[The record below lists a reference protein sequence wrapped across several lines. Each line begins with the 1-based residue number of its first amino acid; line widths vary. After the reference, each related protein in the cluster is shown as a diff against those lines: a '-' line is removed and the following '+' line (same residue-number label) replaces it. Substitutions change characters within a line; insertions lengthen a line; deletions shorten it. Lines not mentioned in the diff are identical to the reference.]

1 MAVASAEPRSARM
14 GLVLA
19 ASAAGTVFEWYDFF
33 IFGSLLSII
42 TKHFFAAA
50 GETQGYIFALL
61 TFAVGF
67 AVRPFGGLV
76 FGYFGDRTGRKRTFL
91 ITITIMGIA
100 TFAIG
105 LLPDTSVLGNAAAY
119 LLVGLRILQGFAV
132 GGEYGGAAIYVAE
145 HSDPG
150 RRGAATGWIQVAATI
165 GLFLALTTIL
175 SVAALAFFTVNAV
188 NAAGVPL
195 SWNAPLPGVN
205 LSLFQIFLLI
215 ALLIAVFWISSRT
228 KRFLFNRFLAK
239 SGLDRSLQYAIAQI
253 VSNVVLIV
261 GIFIVLDNA
270 GIHLGALTVF
280 AGAVGVGVGFG
291 LQNIASNF
299 ISGLVILAER
309 PITVGDR
316 VEVAGIAGQVQ
327 HIRARSTVIVTNDN
341 ITMIVPNTK
350 FIDSPVTNWTY
361 GDPRVRF
368 RLPVGVAYGSD
379 VNKVR
384 EALLAAAEENSN
396 TLKDPEPSV
405 FLEKFGENSIDFEL
419 VVWSSEMSY
428 RPRRYRSDLNFAME
442 QKLRE
447 AGIEIAFPQRDLHIR
462 SGVLKVQNVDAAD
475 RHAR

>member
-1 MAVASAEPRSARM
+1 MDF
-14 GLVLA
+14 GLLQKPLLH
-19 ASAAGTVFEWYDFF
+19 VFGHDVSFL
-33 IFGSLLSII
+33 GII
-42 TKHFFAAA
+42 AFVVWFSV
-50 GETQGYIFALL
+50 GLL
-61 TFAVGF
+61 TARALQSD
-67 AVRPFGGLV
+67 AVR
-76 FGYFGDRTGRKRTFL
+76 RFL
-91 ITITIMGIA
+91 SRFKIETNLIA
-100 TFAIG
+100 I
-105 LLPDTSVLGNAAAY
+105 
-119 LLVGLRILQGFAV
+119 
-132 GGEYGGAAIYVAE
+132 
-145 HSDPG
+145 
-150 RRGAATGWIQVAATI
+150 
-165 GLFLALTTIL
+165 LTTIL
-175 SVAALAFFTVNAV
+175 SLAAIVFFTMSAV

-195 SWNAPLPGVN
+195 SWNAPMPGLN

-215 ALLIAVFWISSRT
+215 GLLVAVFWFSSRT

-316 VEVAGIAGQVQ
+316 VEVAGIVGQVQ

-341 ITMIVPNTK
+341 ITMIVPNSK

-368 RLPVGVAYGSD
+368 RIPIGVAYGSD
-379 VNKVR
+379 IEKVR
-384 EALLAAAEENSN
+384 ATLIAAGKENPH
-396 TLKDPEPSV
+396 TLSDPAPSV
-405 FLEKFGENSIDFEL
+405 FLEKFGESSIEFEL

-428 RPRRYRSDLNFAME
+428 RPRRYRSDLNFAIE
-442 QKLRE
+442 KNLRE
-447 AGIEIAFPQRDLHIR
+447 AGIELAFPQRDIHIR
-462 SGVLKVQNVDAAD
+462 SGVLKVENVAAKNRD
-475 RHAR
+475 GA

>member
-1 MAVASAEPRSARM
+1 MDFGLLQKPLLHVFGHDVSFLGIVAF
-14 GLVLA
+14 V
-19 ASAAGTVFEWYDFF
+19 VWF
-33 IFGSLLSII
+33 SIGV
-42 TKHFFAAA
+42 FAAR
-50 GETQGYIFALL
+50 ALQSD
-61 TFAVGF
+61 
-67 AVRPFGGLV
+67 AVRRF
-76 FGYFGDRTGRKRTFL
+76 FSRFKIDTNL
-91 ITITIMGIA
+91 I
-100 TFAIG
+100 AI
-105 LLPDTSVLGNAAAY
+105 
-119 LLVGLRILQGFAV
+119 
-132 GGEYGGAAIYVAE
+132 
-145 HSDPG
+145 
-150 RRGAATGWIQVAATI
+150 
-165 GLFLALTTIL
+165 LTTIL

-195 SWNAPLPGVN
+195 SWNAPLPGVT

-253 VSNVVLIV
+253 VSNIVLIV

-368 RLPVGVAYGSD
+368 RIPIGVAYGSD

-384 EALLAAAEENSN
+384 EARTAAAREHPSA
-396 TLKDPEPSV
+396 LSDPAPSV
-405 FLEKFGENSIDFEL
+405 FLDKFGDSTIDFEL
-419 VVWSSEMSY
+419 VVWSMEMSY
-428 RPRRYRSDLNFAME
+428 RPRRFKSDLNFLID
-442 QKLRE
+442 KHLRT
-447 AGIEIAFPQRDLHIR
+447 AGIEIPNPQRDLHIR
-462 SGVLKVQNVDAAD
+462 SGVLKVQNVDAAQD
-475 RHAR
+475 RSSTRTDSSRGEHGR

>member
-1 MAVASAEPRSARM
+1 MDFGLLQKPLLHVFGHDVSFLGIVAFVIWFSI
-14 GLVLA
+14 GVLA
-19 ASAAGTVFEWYDFF
+19 AR
-33 IFGSLLSII
+33 
-42 TKHFFAAA
+42 
-50 GETQGYIFALL
+50 ALQSD
-61 TFAVGF
+61 
-67 AVRPFGGLV
+67 AVRRVLSRFKIDV
-76 FGYFGDRTGRKRTFL
+76 NL
-91 ITITIMGIA
+91 I
-100 TFAIG
+100 AI
-105 LLPDTSVLGNAAAY
+105 
-119 LLVGLRILQGFAV
+119 
-132 GGEYGGAAIYVAE
+132 
-145 HSDPG
+145 
-150 RRGAATGWIQVAATI
+150 
-165 GLFLALTTIL
+165 LTTIL
-175 SVAALAFFTVNAV
+175 SVAAVAFFTMNAV

-195 SWNAPLPGVN
+195 SWNAPLPGVT
-205 LSLFQIFLLI
+205 LSLVQIFLLI

-368 RLPVGVAYGSD
+368 RLPVGVAYGND

-384 EALLAAAEENSN
+384 EALLAAASENAN
-396 TLKDPEPSV
+396 TLKDPAPSV

-462 SGVLKVQNVDAAD
+462 RGVLKVQNVDAAN
-475 RHAR
+475 RNAR

>member
-1 MAVASAEPRSARM
+1 M
-14 GLVLA
+14 
-19 ASAAGTVFEWYDFF
+19 DF
-33 IFGSLLSII
+33 SLLEKPLLHVFGHDVSFLGLIAFVIWFSIGV
-42 TKHFFAAA
+42 FAAR
-50 GETQGYIFALL
+50 ALQSD
-61 TFAVGF
+61 
-67 AVRPFGGLV
+67 AVRRV
-76 FGYFGDRTGRKRTFL
+76 FSRFKIDANL
-91 ITITIMGIA
+91 I
-100 TFAIG
+100 AI
-105 LLPDTSVLGNAAAY
+105 
-119 LLVGLRILQGFAV
+119 
-132 GGEYGGAAIYVAE
+132 
-145 HSDPG
+145 
-150 RRGAATGWIQVAATI
+150 
-165 GLFLALTTIL
+165 LTTIL
-175 SVAALAFFTVNAV
+175 SVAAVAFFTMNAV

-195 SWNAPLPGVN
+195 SWNAPLPGVT
-205 LSLFQIFLLI
+205 LSLVQIFLLI

-396 TLKDPEPSV
+396 TLKDPAPSV
-405 FLEKFGENSIDFEL
+405 FLEKFGENSLDFEL

-442 QKLRE
+442 EKLRE
-447 AGIEIAFPQRDLHIR
+447 ARVEIAFPQRDLHIR
-462 SGVLKVQNVDAAD
+462 SGVLKVQNVDAAN
-475 RHAR
+475 RNAR